1 MSDNTHTIFLSHLQ
15 DLIFKPFNGADLT
28 KPATS
33 GRAWT
38 FTLHNKVKGTHIT
51 LRSRRLKGMMYEGP
65 VLIEVMNGSDNSSDF
80 VTIGKLDK
88 TESGFAFTAKADMDW
103 REKLI
108 PRWLWRESNEL
119 ARLTPAKVAQG
130 IATMNWL
137 SRQTVDDPCK
147 WVIIPS
153 GHCGHCGRKLTDPK
167 SVETGI
173 GPFCRTKLGL

>member
-1 MSDNTHTIFLSHLQ
+1 MSDNTHTIFLSHLT
-15 DLIFKPFNGADLT
+15 DLVFKPFNGADLT
-28 KPATS
+28 LPATS

-65 VLIEVMNGSDNSSDF
+65 VLIEVMNGSDNNGDF

-88 TESGFAFTAKADMDW
+88 TETGFAFTKKADMDW

-119 ARLTPAKVAQG
+119 ARQTPAKVAQG

-137 SRQTVDDPCK
+137 SRQTVDDPTK

-153 GHCGHCGRKLTDPK
+153 GHCGHCSRKLTDPK